1 MFGLDCLSSV
11 FELDDLVF
19 YSQLLALQVVDDVV
33 IGEGAVDFLIDGI
46 LQAAM
51 TGAEGLDTILQR
63 HGSSCE
69 KARAADPLMLTPIG
83 APYQE
88 GYAHARSDLPGR
100 FSPER

>member
-1 MFGLDCLSSV
+1 V

-19 YSQLLALQVVDDVV
+19 YAEFLSLQVVDDVV
-33 IGEGAVDFLIDGI
+33 IGERAVDFLIDGI

-69 KARAADPLMLTPIG
+69 KMRALTP
-83 APYQE
+83 
-88 GYAHARSDLPGR
+88 RC
-100 FSPER
+100 